1 MSSASL
7 AVPRHAHPDSA
18 RIAALSFAI
27 AINLV
32 ALLAVLRPM
41 APQWVEQVQ
50 RLTQTEVHFIPPP
63 PKAVEPP
70 PIELKPIVQPK
81 AMAQP
86 HTQPLPISPPALTT
100 ETSDNP
106 LPANPPSLAPA
117 GHDAPSATVAGPVEV
132 TLAYRAIPLK
142 YPAQALRG
150 HMQGTVLLK
159 VLVDEQGVPQE
170 ATVEQ
175 SSGYALLDRS
185 AREQVLQGWKFQP
198 AMVNGQAVRA
208 WARVPVSFNLNQL

>member
-7 AVPRHAHPDSA
+7 AVPRHVHPDSV

-27 AINLV
+27 AINLIALV
-32 ALLAVLRPM
+32 ALLRPM
-41 APQWVEQVQ
+41 APHWVEQVQ
-50 RLTQTEVHFIPPP
+50 HLTATQIHFITPP
-63 PKAVEPP
+63 PKAIEPP
-70 PIELKPIVQPK
+70 PIELRPIVQPK
-81 AMAQP
+81 AIPQP
-86 HTQPLPISPPALTT
+86 HTQPLPISPPLISSEDSTNAM
-100 ETSDNP
+100 
-106 LPANPPSLAPA
+106 PASPPSLAPA
-117 GHDAPSATVAGPVEV
+117 GHDSPSEPVVGPVEA

-142 YPAQALRG
+142 YPSQALRG
-150 HMQGTVLLK
+150 HMQGTVVLK

-170 ATVEQ
+170 AMVEQ

>member
-7 AVPRHAHPDSA
+7 AVPRHAHPDSV
-18 RIAALSFAI
+18 RVAALSFAI

-32 ALLAVLRPM
+32 ALVAVLRPM

-50 RLTQTEVHFIPPP
+50 HLSETQIHFISPP
-63 PKAVEPP
+63 PKAIEPP

-81 AMAQP
+81 AIPQP
-86 HTQPLPISPPALTT
+86 HTQPLPVSPQVISS
-100 ETSDNP
+100 EDNTNAT
-106 LPANPPSLAPA
+106 PANPPSLAPA
-117 GHDAPSATVAGPVEV
+117 GHTPSATVAGPVEA

-142 YPAQALRG
+142 YPSQALRG
-150 HMQGTVLLK
+150 HMQGTVVLK

-175 SSGYALLDRS
+175 SSGYTLLDRS

-198 AMVNGQAVRA
+198 AMLNGQAVRA
-208 WARVPVSFNLNQL
+208 WARVPVSFDLNQL

>member
-7 AVPRHAHPDSA
+7 ALPRHVHPDGA
-18 RIAALSFAI
+18 RITALSFAI

-32 ALLAVLRPM
+32 ALLALLRPM

-50 RLTQTEVHFIPPP
+50 RLTQTDIRFIIPP
-63 PKAVEPP
+63 PKAAEPP
-70 PIELKPIVQPK
+70 PVELKPIVQPK
-81 AMAQP
+81 PIPQP
-86 HTQPLPISPPALTT
+86 HVQPVSPPVVTT
-100 ETSDNP
+100 NEESTNAPPAIPPGTATVTHET
-106 LPANPPSLAPA
+106 
-117 GHDAPSATVAGPVEV
+117 PSASVAGPVEA
-132 TLAYRAIPLK
+132 TLAYRAVPLK
-142 YPAQALRG
+142 YPAQALHAR
-150 HMQGTVLLK
+150 MQGTVLLK
-159 VLVDEQGVPQE
+159 VLVDEKGLPQE
-170 ATVEQ
+170 VTIEQ

>member
-18 RIAALSFAI
+18 RIAALSFAM

-32 ALLAVLRPM
+32 ALLALVRPM
-41 APQWVEQVQ
+41 APQWAEQVQ
-50 RLTQTEVHFIPPP
+50 RLTETQIHFITPP
-63 PKAVEPP
+63 PKAIEPP

-81 AMAQP
+81 AIPQP
-86 HTQPLPISPPALTT
+86 HTQPLPISPPALTS
-100 ETSDNP
+100 ENDANA
-106 LPANPPSLAPA
+106 LPASPPSLAPA
-117 GHDAPSATVAGPVEV
+117 GHDVPSSPVAGPVEA

-142 YPAQALRG
+142 YPPQALRG
-150 HMQGTVLLK
+150 HMQGTVVLK

-175 SSGYALLDRS
+175 SSGYTLLDRS

-198 AMVNGQAVRA
+198 AMVNGQPARA

>member
-32 ALLAVLRPM
+32 ALLALLRPM
-41 APQWVEQVQ
+41 APQWAEQVQ
-50 RLTQTEVHFIPPP
+50 RLTETQIHFIPPP
-63 PKAVEPP
+63 PKAIEPP

-81 AMAQP
+81 AIPQP
-86 HTQPLPISPPALTT
+86 HTQPLPISPPVI
-100 ETSDNP
+100 TSEDDANA
-106 LPANPPSLAPA
+106 LPATPSLAPA
-117 GHDAPSATVAGPVEV
+117 GHDVPSTTVSGPVEA

-142 YPAQALRG
+142 YPPQALRG
-150 HMQGTVLLK
+150 HMQGTVVLK

-170 ATVEQ
+170 AAVEQ
-175 SSGYALLDRS
+175 SSGYSLLDRS

-198 AMVNGQAVRA
+198 AMVNGQPVRA